1 MHTRNLAR
9 LLGLLTLIGLSLV
22 GVGCGALPF
31 VSQPTRAPQPA
42 TTVVAVATPTTT
54 PTPTATVPSASPT
67 PVMVLPTVPATP
79 TTAPTLS
86 ALPNLAAVKLTAKD
100 LPSGF
105 QEVAADARSA
115 MNLTEYALN
124 AMFGKIGAQAR
135 VQNLVVLKH
144 PQRAQVVATFLLY
157 PLSGEEKVTLE
168 TQLANTDN
176 ALKAWGSALV
186 GESGVKD
193 AKPLAGADKF
203 GEKSVGFTTTTQ
215 MLGVNI
221 RADAVMIVRGGVVQV
236 AMSFCPEPV
245 PPAINTIDLAK
256 LYDAR
261 LTSAFTGK

>member
-1 MHTRNLAR
+1 MHTLHLAR
-9 LLGLLTLIGLSLV
+9 LLTLMVASV
-22 GVGCGALPF
+22 VTVGCGSLPF

-42 TTVVAVATPTTT
+42 TTVVAVATPTLT
-54 PTPTATVPSASPT
+54 PMPTATVLPASPT
-67 PVMVLPTVPATP
+67 PVVTLPTVPAAP
-79 TTAPTLS
+79 TVAPTLS

-115 MNLTEYALN
+115 MNLTDYALN

-135 VQNLVVLKH
+135 VQNLMVLQH
-144 PQRAQVVATFLLY
+144 PQRAQVIAMFLLY
-157 PLSGEEKVTLE
+157 PLASEEKITLE
-168 TQLANTDN
+168 TQLANADN
-176 ALKAWGSALV
+176 ALKAWGNALV

-203 GEKSVGFTTTTQ
+203 GDKSIGFTTTTQ

-221 RADAVMIVRGGVVQV
+221 RADAVMMVRGSVAQVV
-236 AMSFCPEPV
+236 MSFCPEPV
-245 PPAINTIDLAK
+245 PPAINAIDLAK

-261 LTSAFTGK
+261 LASALTGK